1 MSHMQFIYEDFVRP
15 TDWKALVV
23 ANKILLVTERD
34 WGSWVKIEQ
43 LLHVEDLDTV
53 SLRLAAND
61 RARCSERSMLVAVQG
76 MRACLRQ

>member
-61 RARCSERSMLVAVQG
+61 HKIIVATDLAPGARNGVCW
-76 MRACLRQ
+76 